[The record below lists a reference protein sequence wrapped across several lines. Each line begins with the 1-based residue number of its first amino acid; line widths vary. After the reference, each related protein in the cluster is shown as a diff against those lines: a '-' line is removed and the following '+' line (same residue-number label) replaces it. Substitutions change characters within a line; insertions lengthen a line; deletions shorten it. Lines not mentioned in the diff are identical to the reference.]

1 MLKKKCMVKKLAQSA
16 FQSFG
21 VGGIMDIIFLYQL
34 YSGDEKKRRPVIPA
48 RAAKP
53 VIKTAATLSLALTL
67 CLTSPSYAEKP
78 PIPTLDRV
86 KTQQTAYLE
95 TTHPVYDLETVADTV
110 PDGAITVKIGNT
122 SYYYT
127 PAEPNSALKLLSSTG
142 GIALEETTAEN
153 ALYKTPDGKY
163 WTYNPAKLKE
173 SAYKL
178 TPAAGA
184 DSPNTITLY
193 EKTEVTKYYD
203 PQTGKEVAEDALQEG
218 VNYREVKTVQAIP
231 EYYTVSLK
239 QTEYGK
245 PSGDTVKYYEWTKNA
260 EGKNE
265 FKEVFAPTKDKTT
278 ITVKYDSSLLQN
290 RIENTTS
297 KEITGDFIGNYAT
310 TSSGGNAYGGAIY
323 NSGTIEGITGD
334 FIGNYTTSSNLYTYG
349 GAIYNART
357 IGEITGDFIGNY
369 TTSSGGNAYGGAIYN
384 KGTIG
389 KITGDFIG
397 NYATS
402 SGDSAYGGAIYNY
415 YGTIEGITGDFIGN
429 YATSSGGYADGG
441 AIYNNRG
448 TIEGITGD
456 FIGNYATSSG
466 SFAYGGAIYNK
477 GTIGKITGDFIG
489 NYVSSSGDHVYGGA
503 IYNNRG
509 TIEGITG
516 DFIGNYATTSS
527 YGNAYG
533 GAIYK
538 SYGTI
543 EGITGDFIGN
553 YATSSSGAYGGA
565 IYNDYGTI
573 EEITGDFIGNYA
585 TSSGSY
591 AYGGAIYNNRGTIE
605 GITGDFIGNYATSSD
620 RDAYGGAIYNK
631 GTIGEITGDFIGN
644 YATSSGGYAYGG
656 AIYNSR
662 TIEGITGDFIGNYAT
677 SSGGAFGGAIYNYNG
692 TIEGITGDFIGNY
705 ATTSSGGA
713 FGGAIYNNGTIGEIT
728 GDFIG
733 NYVSSSGGY
742 ASGGAIYNY
751 NGTIEG
757 ITGDFIG
764 NYATSSDHYA
774 YGGAI
779 YNSRTIEG
787 ITGDFIGNYVS
798 SSNLY
803 AYGGA
808 IYNNSRTIEGIT
820 GDFIGNYATS
830 SGGNAAGGAIYNN
843 NGTIGEITG
852 DFIGNYATSSDGAFG
867 GAIFNTGK
875 ITGYDVPFD
884 KLVDISNYIR
894 KFTNQNTGETFTIYD
909 LSDLNEIN
917 AALEQGHKLVGSP
930 PAVSLVISPDQWERF
945 EKALNAAI
953 QSGEASTEN
962 PFKDEDFAKE
972 TGSFINLMFIN
983 NYTESKN
990 GSAAGGAIFS
1000 TQNIKIVADN
1010 GESVFSG
1017 NKTISNSA
1025 DEEKRTEE
1033 QNAIGMYGLYLTEEA
1048 AAQVGVSAGF
1058 IDITGNAVQE
1068 ENPASLKLEAKN
1080 NGVIRIDDTIR
1091 GGALDY
1097 GQLQQ
1102 DNFNLIETPET
1113 AFSLSVTGDSTGK
1126 VIINNDVVNANIS
1139 LDTTNLYLGRENVFD
1154 RSQSLT
1160 LNSGA
1165 VYMQNN
1171 AAGSMHIPALN
1182 LNGAVGMAVDA
1193 DLANKTMDRIT
1204 ADNYN
1209 IKDTGSINVNNI
1221 ILLSDAKENNT
1232 DILFADEELK
1242 NNVSYTGASPVAY
1255 SPIYKYQVSYKPE
1268 TGEFNF
1274 LRGEVPQP
1282 EPEPDPDVPVTPP
1295 VTPDGGGTIIPSNP
1309 SDMFNPAVLTPAVAA
1324 QAGAYTTQIQ
1334 TFNYAFQHADTFMN
1348 IPYIERIAISKENQ
1362 YALSPT
1368 GDVTDVGTF
1377 SPLMTKEPSSG
1388 FWVKPYASFE
1398 NVPMKNGPKV
1408 SNINY
1413 GTLIGYDTKL
1423 EKINHGF
1430 ERVITGYIGYNGASQ
1445 RYSGVDAYQNGG
1457 LIGATTTFY
1466 KGNFFNATTLSV
1478 GASVGDATTMYG
1490 SENYT
1495 MLLSGIGNKT
1505 GYNFEFM
1512 DGKVI
1517 LQPNFLISYTFVNT
1531 FDYTNAAGVK
1541 INSDP
1546 MHAIQLSPGVKLIA
1560 NTKNGWQPY
1569 LGVNMVWNLLDK
1581 SEVYA
1586 NDVRLPEMSI
1596 KPYVQYGVGLQKRFT
1611 DKFMAYGQAMIHNG
1625 GRNGIS
1631 FSFGLRWKVGRDK

>member
-1 MLKKKCMVKKLAQSA
+1 MS
-16 FQSFG
+16 
-21 VGGIMDIIFLYQL
+21 
-34 YSGDEKKRRPVIPA
+34 
-48 RAAKP
+48 
-53 VIKTAATLSLALTL
+53 
-67 CLTSPSYAEKP
+67 
-78 PIPTLDRV
+78 
-86 KTQQTAYLE
+86 
-95 TTHPVYDLETVADTV
+95 
-110 PDGAITVKIGNT
+110 
-122 SYYYT
+122 
-127 PAEPNSALKLLSSTG
+127 
-142 GIALEETTAEN
+142 
-153 ALYKTPDGKY
+153 
-163 WTYNPAKLKE
+163 
-173 SAYKL
+173 
-178 TPAAGA
+178 
-184 DSPNTITLY
+184 
-193 EKTEVTKYYD
+193 
-203 PQTGKEVAEDALQEG
+203 
-218 VNYREVKTVQAIP
+218 
-231 EYYTVSLK
+231 
-239 QTEYGK
+239 
-245 PSGDTVKYYEWTKNA
+245 
-260 EGKNE
+260 
-265 FKEVFAPTKDKTT
+265 
-278 ITVKYDSSLLQN
+278 
-290 RIENTTS
+290 
-297 KEITGDFIGNYAT
+297 
-310 TSSGGNAYGGAIY
+310 
-323 NSGTIEGITGD
+323 
-334 FIGNYTTSSNLYTYG
+334 
-349 GAIYNART
+349 
-357 IGEITGDFIGNY
+357 
-369 TTSSGGNAYGGAIYN
+369 
-384 KGTIG
+384 
-389 KITGDFIG
+389 
-397 NYATS
+397 
-402 SGDSAYGGAIYNY
+402 
-415 YGTIEGITGDFIGN
+415 
-429 YATSSGGYADGG
+429 SSGGYA
-441 AIYNNRG
+441 
-448 TIEGITGD
+448 
-456 FIGNYATSSG
+456 
-466 SFAYGGAIYNK
+466 
-477 GTIGKITGDFIG
+477 
-489 NYVSSSGDHVYGGA
+489 
-503 IYNNRG
+503 
-509 TIEGITG
+509 
-516 DFIGNYATTSS
+516 
-527 YGNAYG
+527 
-533 GAIYK
+533 
-538 SYGTI
+538 
-543 EGITGDFIGN
+543 
-553 YATSSSGAYGGA
+553 
-565 IYNDYGTI
+565 
-573 EEITGDFIGNYA
+573 
-585 TSSGSY
+585 
-591 AYGGAIYNNRGTIE
+591 
-605 GITGDFIGNYATSSD
+605 
-620 RDAYGGAIYNK
+620 
-631 GTIGEITGDFIGN
+631 
-644 YATSSGGYAYGG
+644 
-656 AIYNSR
+656 
-662 TIEGITGDFIGNYAT
+662 
-677 SSGGAFGGAIYNYNG
+677 FGGAIFN
-692 TIEGITGDFIGNY
+692 
-705 ATTSSGGA
+705 
-713 FGGAIYNNGTIGEIT
+713 NNGTIGEIT

-733 NYVSSSGGY
+733 NYVSSSGR
-742 ASGGAIYNY
+742 
-751 NGTIEG
+751 
-757 ITGDFIG
+757 
-764 NYATSSDHYA
+764 YA

-779 YNSRTIEG
+779 FNNRTIEG

-798 SSNLY
+798 SSGGD

-808 IYNNSRTIEGIT
+808 IYNNNGTIEGIT
-820 GDFIGNYATS
+820 GDFIGNYVS
-830 SGGNAAGGAIYNN
+830 SSDSYAYGGAIYNN
-843 NGTIGEITG
+843 YGTIGEITG
-852 DFIGNYATSSDGAFG
+852 DFIGNYATSSDGYAAG

-909 LSDLNEIN
+909 LSNLNEIN

-1033 QNAIGMYGLYLTEEA
+1033 QNAIGMYGFYLTEEA

-1097 GQLQQ
+1097 EQLQQ

-1204 ADNYN
+1204 ADSYN

-1348 IPYIERIAISKENQ
+1348 IPYIERIVISKENQ

-1611 DKFMAYGQAMIHNG
+1611 DKFLAYGQAMIHNG

>member
-1 MLKKKCMVKKLAQSA
+1 MS
-16 FQSFG
+16 
-21 VGGIMDIIFLYQL
+21 
-34 YSGDEKKRRPVIPA
+34 
-48 RAAKP
+48 
-53 VIKTAATLSLALTL
+53 
-67 CLTSPSYAEKP
+67 
-78 PIPTLDRV
+78 
-86 KTQQTAYLE
+86 
-95 TTHPVYDLETVADTV
+95 
-110 PDGAITVKIGNT
+110 
-122 SYYYT
+122 
-127 PAEPNSALKLLSSTG
+127 
-142 GIALEETTAEN
+142 
-153 ALYKTPDGKY
+153 
-163 WTYNPAKLKE
+163 
-173 SAYKL
+173 
-178 TPAAGA
+178 
-184 DSPNTITLY
+184 
-193 EKTEVTKYYD
+193 
-203 PQTGKEVAEDALQEG
+203 
-218 VNYREVKTVQAIP
+218 
-231 EYYTVSLK
+231 
-239 QTEYGK
+239 
-245 PSGDTVKYYEWTKNA
+245 
-260 EGKNE
+260 
-265 FKEVFAPTKDKTT
+265 
-278 ITVKYDSSLLQN
+278 
-290 RIENTTS
+290 
-297 KEITGDFIGNYAT
+297 
-310 TSSGGNAYGGAIY
+310 
-323 NSGTIEGITGD
+323 
-334 FIGNYTTSSNLYTYG
+334 
-349 GAIYNART
+349 
-357 IGEITGDFIGNY
+357 
-369 TTSSGGNAYGGAIYN
+369 
-384 KGTIG
+384 
-389 KITGDFIG
+389 
-397 NYATS
+397 
-402 SGDSAYGGAIYNY
+402 
-415 YGTIEGITGDFIGN
+415 
-429 YATSSGGYADGG
+429 SSGGYA
-441 AIYNNRG
+441 
-448 TIEGITGD
+448 
-456 FIGNYATSSG
+456 
-466 SFAYGGAIYNK
+466 
-477 GTIGKITGDFIG
+477 
-489 NYVSSSGDHVYGGA
+489 
-503 IYNNRG
+503 
-509 TIEGITG
+509 
-516 DFIGNYATTSS
+516 
-527 YGNAYG
+527 
-533 GAIYK
+533 
-538 SYGTI
+538 
-543 EGITGDFIGN
+543 
-553 YATSSSGAYGGA
+553 
-565 IYNDYGTI
+565 
-573 EEITGDFIGNYA
+573 
-585 TSSGSY
+585 
-591 AYGGAIYNNRGTIE
+591 
-605 GITGDFIGNYATSSD
+605 
-620 RDAYGGAIYNK
+620 
-631 GTIGEITGDFIGN
+631 
-644 YATSSGGYAYGG
+644 
-656 AIYNSR
+656 
-662 TIEGITGDFIGNYAT
+662 
-677 SSGGAFGGAIYNYNG
+677 FGGAIFN
-692 TIEGITGDFIGNY
+692 
-705 ATTSSGGA
+705 
-713 FGGAIYNNGTIGEIT
+713 NNGTIGEIT

-733 NYVSSSGGY
+733 NYVSSSGRY
-742 ASGGAIYNY
+742 AYGGAIYNN

-764 NYATSSDHYA
+764 NY
-774 YGGAI
+774 
-779 YNSRTIEG
+779 
-787 ITGDFIGNYVS
+787 V
-798 SSNLY
+798 
-803 AYGGA
+803 
-808 IYNNSRTIEGIT
+808 
-820 GDFIGNYATS
+820 
-830 SGGNAAGGAIYNN
+830 SGGYAA
-843 NGTIGEITG
+843 
-852 DFIGNYATSSDGAFG
+852 G

-875 ITGYDVPFD
+875 ITGYDVPHD
-884 KLVDISNYIR
+884 KLVDISNYIM
-894 KFTNQNTGETFTIYD
+894 KFTNQNTGETFTIYN
-909 LSDLNEIN
+909 LSKLNEIN
-917 AALEQGHKLVGSP
+917 AALEQGHKLAGIPDSQ
-930 PAVSLVISPDQWERF
+930 VIPPDQWESF
-945 EKALNAAI
+945 EKELNAAI
-953 QSGEASTEN
+953 QSGKVSTEN

-972 TGSFINLMFIN
+972 TGSFINSMFIN

-1033 QNAIGMYGLYLTEEA
+1033 QNAIGMYGFYLTEEA

-1058 IDITGNAVQE
+1058 VDITGSNVVQ

-1097 GQLQQ
+1097 EQLQQ

-1242 NNVSYTGASPVAY
+1242 NNVSYTGSSPVAY

-1282 EPEPDPDVPVTPP
+1282 DPEPDPDVPVTPP
-1295 VTPDGGGTIIPSNP
+1295 VTPGGGGTIIPSNP

-1362 YALSPT
+1362 YAPSPT

-1611 DKFMAYGQAMIHNG
+1611 DKFLAYGQAMIHNG

>member
-16 FQSFG
+16 FQPFG
-21 VGGIMDIIFLYQL
+21 CGGIMDIIFLYQL
-34 YSGDEKKRRPVIPA
+34 YSGGEKKRRPVIPA

-203 PQTGKEVAEDALQEG
+203 PQTGKEVAKDALQEG
-218 VNYREVKTVQAIP
+218 VNYKEITTVLTTP

-278 ITVKYDSSLLQN
+278 ITVNYDSSSLHE
-290 RIENTTS
+290 RINNSEDKSSETVTGTFLNQTTGS
-297 KEITGDFIGNYAT
+297 
-310 TSSGGNAYGGAIY
+310 TSGMQYGGAIY
-323 NSGTIEGITGD
+323 NDGENAKLGD
-334 FIGNYTTSSNLYTYG
+334 I
-349 GAIYNART
+349 NA
-357 IGEITGDFIGNY
+357 
-369 TTSSGGNAYGGAIYN
+369 
-384 KGTIG
+384 
-389 KITGDFIG
+389 DFIG

-402 SGDSAYGGAIYNY
+402 SSSAFGGAIYNNN
-415 YGTIEGITGDFIGN
+415 GTIEGITGDFIGN
-429 YATSSGGYADGG
+429 YATSSDRDASGG
-441 AIYNNRG
+441 AIYNKG
-448 TIEGITGD
+448 TIGEITGD

-466 SFAYGGAIYNK
+466 
-477 GTIGKITGDFIG
+477 G
-489 NYVSSSGDHVYGGA
+489 NAYGGA

-527 YGNAYG
+527 DRYAYG
-533 GAIYK
+533 GAIYNG
-538 SYGTI
+538 GTI

-553 YATSSSGAYGGA
+553 YATTSSDRYAYGGA
-565 IYNDYGTI
+565 IYSGGTI
-573 EEITGDFIGNYA
+573 GEITGDFIGNYVS
-585 TSSGSY
+585 SSGGS
-591 AYGGAIYNNRGTIE
+591 AFGGAIYNDGTIE

-620 RDAYGGAIYNK
+620 LYANGGAIYNKGTIGKITGDFIGNYATTSSNRDAYGGAIDNYY

-644 YATSSGGYAYGG
+644 YAT
-656 AIYNSR
+656 
-662 TIEGITGDFIGNYAT
+662 T
-677 SSGGAFGGAIYNYNG
+677 SSGGAFGGAIYNYDGTIGEITGDFIGNYATTSSG
-692 TIEGITGDFIGNY
+692 DAYGGAIYNYDRTIEGITGDFIGNY

-713 FGGAIYNNGTIGEIT
+713 FGGAIDNNGTIGEIT

-742 ASGGAIYNY
+742 AFGGAIFNN
-751 NGTIEG
+751 NGTIGE

-764 NYATSSDHYA
+764 NYVSSSGGYTDGGAIYNYGTIGEITGDFIGNYVSSSGRYA

-779 YNSRTIEG
+779 FNNRTIEG

-798 SSNLY
+798 SSGGD

-808 IYNNSRTIEGIT
+808 IYNNNGTIEGIT
-820 GDFIGNYATS
+820 GDFIGNYVS
-830 SGGNAAGGAIYNN
+830 SSDSYAYGGAIYNN
-843 NGTIGEITG
+843 YGTIGEITG
-852 DFIGNYATSSDGAFG
+852 DFIGNYATSSDGYAAG

-909 LSDLNEIN
+909 LSNLNEIN

-1033 QNAIGMYGLYLTEEA
+1033 QNAIGMYGFYLTEEA

-1097 GQLQQ
+1097 EQLQQ

-1204 ADNYN
+1204 ADSYN

-1348 IPYIERIAISKENQ
+1348 IPYIERIVISKENQ

-1611 DKFMAYGQAMIHNG
+1611 DKFLAYGQAMIHNG